1 MNKQKLSL
9 GVSAGVLLSLLVAY
23 IGGNVSPYAAYSQ
36 TEETTIN
43 MTTAPNGTHL
53 HNGTAV
59 PDNVVSELCEMP
71 IFRNTN
77 MCT

>member
-1 MNKQKLSL
+1 MYKQKLSL
-9 GVSAGVLLSLLVAY
+9 AIFAGALLALLAAY
-23 IGGNVSPYAAYSQ
+23 NVGNINPYLAYSQ

-59 PDNVVSELCEMP
+59 PENVVSELCGMP
-71 IFRNTN
+71 IFKSTD

>member
-1 MNKQKLSL
+1 VNKQKLSL
-9 GVSAGVLLSLLVAY
+9 AISAGALLALFAAFIV
-23 IGGNVSPYAAYSQ
+23 GNSSPYLAYSQ
-36 TEETTIN
+36 TEEMTIN

-59 PDNVVSELCEMP
+59 PENVVSELCGMP
-71 IFRNTN
+71 IFKNTD